1 MTTGNFIIKTMTQDG
16 FGIDSFEGSPI
27 KMAIEAEIQEVQ
39 LIPSHYTNSLKT
51 KFQITMMPSVP
62 LAQNTIVKVTFPD

>member
-16 FGIDSFEGSPI
+16 FGIDAFEGSPI

-51 KFQITMMPSVP
+51 KF
-62 LAQNTIVKVTFPD
+62 